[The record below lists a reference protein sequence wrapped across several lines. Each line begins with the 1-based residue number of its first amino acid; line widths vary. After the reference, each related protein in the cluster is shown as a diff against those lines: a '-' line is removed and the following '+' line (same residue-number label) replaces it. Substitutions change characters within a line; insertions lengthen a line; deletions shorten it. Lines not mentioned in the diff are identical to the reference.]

1 MPLLLGESTGEG
13 NAQPMLQY
21 LQKKKVGMKLFVK
34 NVRRRPGRLAK
45 VQKAFTEER
54 DQLMAKCTGNR
65 WGLDWE
71 TQLVGDGSVLPPRPL
86 VIKMGDALAIEV
98 PISDDGGSTST

>member
-1 MPLLLGESTGEG
+1 M
-13 NAQPMLQY
+13 
-21 LQKKKVGMKLFVK
+21 
-34 NVRRRPGRLAK
+34 
-45 VQKAFTEER
+45 
-54 DQLMAKCTGNR
+54 MAKCTGNR